1 MVLALLNKPTTP
13 GTASHLLTSTL
24 TCCIVHLSRSTLW
37 QWMCYSSVYTL
48 TDLLQFLVWLF
59 RDWETPMCQE
69 PSQAAFVCQP
79 LCETKLKLS
88 DSFILCTTPRVIRRA
103 PSGLYRNSLWS
114 LFRADMLEI
123 ETQLISSAP
132 IKHSHFISAFW
143 LHVAYFGFCL
153 YYKTSPCKSKWME
166 PYVPIHTNVCNMYQ
180 YGGSGPLVGLLQVKE
195 NY

>member
-69 PSQAAFVCQP
+69 PPQAAFVCQP
-79 LCETKLKLS
+79 LCETKSKLS
-88 DSFILCTTPRVIRRA
+88 DSFILCTTPRVIGTLRPLQELCVVTLQSWHVGNWDTA
-103 PSGLYRNSLWS
+103 
-114 LFRADMLEI
+114 
-123 ETQLISSAP
+123 
-132 IKHSHFISAFW
+132 HFICSDQA
-143 LHVAYFGFCL
+143 LSL
-153 YYKTSPCKSKWME
+153 YICILTSCSLLWILL
-166 PYVPIHTNVCNMYQ
+166 VLQNVSMQIKMNGTIYANT
-180 YGGSGPLVGLLQVKE
+180 Y
-195 NY
+195 

>member
-1 MVLALLNKPTTP
+1 MLYCTFVKVY
-13 GTASHLLTSTL
+13 SLT
-24 TCCIVHLSRSTLW
+24 VN
-37 QWMCYSSVYTL
+37 V
-48 TDLLQFLVWLF
+48 LQFRLHPDWPSPVSCVTVQRLGDSHVSGTTSSCFCLSATVWDWSLAIVLFFALHQVWL
-59 RDWETPMCQE
+59 
-69 PSQAAFVCQP
+69 
-79 LCETKLKLS
+79 
-88 DSFILCTTPRVIRRA
+88 A
-103 PSGLYRNSLWS
+103 PSGLYRNSQWS

-166 PYVPIHTNVCNMYQ
+166 PYVPIHTNVFNMYQ